1 MAEPAQQP
9 ATSSSHSTA
18 FKIAKSAQDALVETF
33 KYLNEAEIKYGAY
46 SVLRHT
52 RPFVLYQGANTTVP
66 VSVFGPEPLPKDRKV
81 FLQRRGY
88 RTGLFGWTFGGWL
101 GGSKLPGIDVTPAS
115 SESWSRPTTLS
126 SKHQTQIQKD
136 ISRLF
141 NPDSSAVPNSRLLE
155 TLLVHIPVRSGDG
168 YFRLRITS
176 ANGKKTIAESPVFR
190 VGSLTWASAHPQGAT
205 PLGLVPELGAR
216 SLFLTGQAAAWAG
229 FYAAFP
235 FLKIGQMV
243 PGLGPWSQRM
253 LQWAYSAAG
262 GDMKRQELDE
272 RFKVSETFRKANDR
286 LYKEVPFGAAGIRTA
301 ADLVADDEAGPGG
314 VAYDRSREGLYALL
328 LAARTY
334 GTGHT
339 CCNKLEIGTLEQRV
353 PNPPDADYHV
363 EAQRHWS
370 STARLS
376 PACVFV
382 PESSSEVATAVK
394 IFVDNDY
401 QFAIRGGGHAPNPG
415 WASTRS
421 GVLISLSELSNIE
434 ISDDSSTGPRKSRER
449 SGTRYCRRAFRIRR
463 IPTRRLPKPEHS
475 RALLGFWGPRREET
489 AEHNITVAGGQ
500 VSKVGVSG
508 FLLGGGL
515 SFLMHSQGFSAN
527 TVLSYEIVLA
537 SGEIAI
543 VTSQSNKDLFK
554 ALKGGTSN
562 FGVVTSFT
570 LEAYPINHVYAG
582 FLFYDPGQYDRLF
595 SLLEIYDRKGVE
607 ADPKTHMVPTFICN
621 PSKNIDMARFYTFHS
636 DPITTP
642 PPVFKP
648 FFDVPTVQRTVQVKT
663 VKEANDDIIEG
674 FDDGLRYDMQTY
686 SIQADAGLFK
696 QLHEIWHSTTIGL
709 NSTLPGWSSIMLYQ
723 PVSNNMI
730 RTSEKK
736 GGNILGL
743 KPANDPLIIVSY
755 MFTWLRQEHDREVY
769 TEIKRLLSVSRDIA
783 ESQNRLERYIYP
795 NYAGS
800 EQKPIESYGPVQVNF
815 LRKVKAEYDPDGI
828 FENLCRGGFKI
839 PSQHSNAQN
848 ITPSVQAS
856 LFDQ

>member
-1 MAEPAQQP
+1 M
-9 ATSSSHSTA
+9 TRS
-18 FKIAKSAQDALVETF
+18 FAL
-33 KYLNEAEIKYGAY
+33 
-46 SVLRHT
+46 T
-52 RPFVLYQGANTTVP
+52 R
-66 VSVFGPEPLPKDRKV
+66 
-81 FLQRRGY
+81 
-88 RTGLFGWTFGGWL
+88 
-101 GGSKLPGIDVTPAS
+101 
-115 SESWSRPTTLS
+115 
-126 SKHQTQIQKD
+126 
-136 ISRLF
+136 
-141 NPDSSAVPNSRLLE
+141 
-155 TLLVHIPVRSGDG
+155 
-168 YFRLRITS
+168 
-176 ANGKKTIAESPVFR
+176 
-190 VGSLTWASAHPQGAT
+190 
-205 PLGLVPELGAR
+205 
-216 SLFLTGQAAAWAG
+216 
-229 FYAAFP
+229 
-235 FLKIGQMV
+235 
-243 PGLGPWSQRM
+243 
-253 LQWAYSAAG
+253 
-262 GDMKRQELDE
+262 
-272 RFKVSETFRKANDR
+272 
-286 LYKEVPFGAAGIRTA
+286 
-301 ADLVADDEAGPGG
+301 
-314 VAYDRSREGLYALL
+314 GLYALL
-328 LAARTY
+328 LAARSY
-334 GTGHT
+334 GTAHT
-339 CCNKLEIGTLEQRV
+339 CCNKLEIATSEQRV
-353 PNPPDADYHV
+353 LNPSDADYHV
-363 EAQRHWS
+363 EAQKHWS

-394 IFVDNDY
+394 IFVDNDC

-415 WASTRS
+415 WASIRS
-421 GVLISLSELSNIE
+421 GVLISLSKLSNIE
-434 ISDDSSTGPRKSRER
+434 ISDDRKSVVIGAGNR
-449 SGTRYCRRAFRIRR
+449 
-463 IPTRRLPKPEHS
+463 
-475 RALLGFWGPRREET
+475 WGEVYSKT
-489 AEHNITVAGGQ
+489 AEHNITVAGGR

-554 ALKGGTSN
+554 ALKGGTGN

-595 SLLEIYDRKGVE
+595 SLLEIYAREGVE
-607 ADPKTHMVPTFICN
+607 ADPKTHMIPTFICD
-621 PSKNIDMARFYTFHS
+621 PSKNVDTARFYTFHS

-648 FFDVPTVQRTVQVKT
+648 FFDIPTVQRTVQVKT

-674 FDDGLRYDMQTY
+674 FDDGLRYDMQAY

-696 QLHEIWHSTTIGL
+696 QLHEIWHSTIIGL
-709 NSTLPGWSSIMLYQ
+709 NLTVPGWSSIMLYQ

-730 RTSEKK
+730 RTSEEK
-736 GGNILGL
+736 GGNVLGL

-755 MFTWLRQEHDREVY
+755 MFTWLRQEDDGEVY
-769 TEIKRLLSVSRDIA
+769 AEIKKLLSVSRDIA

-815 LRKVKAEYDPDGI
+815 LRKVKAEYDPNGV

-856 LFDQ
+856 LFDQQTCLYSALPSNHKV